1 MLKVGLTGGIGSGKS
16 TASSILAKLGSYI
29 FDADAEAK
37 KILNNNKEV
46 QKNIIEEFGSDVL
59 DHDRLIDKKKLAKVA
74 FQDEDHQIILNSIIH
89 PFIFKELD
97 KQFTK
102 ISNQNKYASFI
113 VDGAL
118 IFESSM
124 DQHLDLVL
132 LIASSLKFRIER
144 ALNRGTLSREDI
156 LRRSE
161 LQWTDEDKAEMAD
174 YTIYNNGTEKELEE
188 KIKEFHEEHIY
199 R

>member
-16 TASSILAKLGSYI
+16 TASSILANLGSYV
-29 FDADAEAK
+29 FDADIEAK
-37 KILNNNKEV
+37 TILNTSQDVQNNIV
-46 QKNIIEEFGSDVL
+46 EEFGDDIL
-59 DHDRLIDKKKLAKVA
+59 DHNGLIDNKKLAKVA

-89 PFIFKELD
+89 PFVFSELD
-97 KQFTK
+97 KQFDK
-102 ISNQNKYASFI
+102 ISKQNKHACFI

-156 LRRSE
+156 IRRNE
-161 LQWTDEDKAEMAD
+161 LQWNDEDKATSAD
-174 YTIYNNGTEKELEE
+174 YTIYNNGTEQELEE
-188 KIKEFHEEHIY
+188 KIKKFHKEHL
-199 R
+199 